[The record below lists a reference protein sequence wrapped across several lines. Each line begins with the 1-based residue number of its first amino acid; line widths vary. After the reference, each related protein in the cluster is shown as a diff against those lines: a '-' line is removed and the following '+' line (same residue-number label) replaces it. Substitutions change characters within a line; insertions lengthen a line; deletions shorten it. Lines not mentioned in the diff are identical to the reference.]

1 MLNNFTG
8 KKIILGQLEVL
19 SSQTR
24 ESSLARPSSSPD
36 ENGREHYGD
45 DGDLSSVSSNTSVS
59 VEESHHSKFLF
70 FREFVNFR
78 NFLILHKNCA
88 SISVLVHCESDK
100 LPVQITSNNGIGA
113 GASSSPISSG
123 SSSSSTSEDL
133 TANSNEDKNFD
144 SNGQHPTTKPFS
156 NQPPVISK
164 DVGLL
169 KVYLHVSVNLHYE
182 YDHVHTLY

>member
-1 MLNNFTG
+1 M
-8 KKIILGQLEVL
+8 
-19 SSQTR
+19 
-24 ESSLARPSSSPD
+24 D
-36 ENGREHYGD
+36 ENIMSMMGICLRFLQTLPFPLRNHIT
-45 DGDLSSVSSNTSVS
+45 VS
-59 VEESHHSKFLF
+59 FYFILF
-70 FREFVNFR
+70 FRKFVNFR

-133 TANSNEDKNFD
+133 TANSNEDENFE
-144 SNGQHPTTKPFS
+144 SNGQHHTAKPFS